1 VNVFRDFLTEDE
13 LALLLP
19 YLASDGFEPGRQGT
33 GYEKLSLRNT
43 HETQALRQRCL
54 VALGLPE
61 DTGHDAYI
69 VRYPAGTSIPLH
81 KDDAPLASEHHRINC
96 MVLPAV
102 RGGKLYVGGEL
113 CDLRAR
119 DAYTFRPDVEEHEVS
134 EVLAGVRAIFSV
146 GALG

>member
-1 VNVFRDFLTEDE
+1 MNVFRDFLTADE

-19 YLASDGFEPGRQGT
+19 YLASDGYEPGRQGT

-102 RGGKLYVGGEL
+102 RGGELYVGGEL

-119 DAYTFRPDVEEHEVS
+119 DAYTFRPDLEEHEVS

>member
-1 VNVFRDFLTEDE
+1 MNVFRGFLTADE

-19 YLASDGFEPGRQGT
+19 YLALDGYEPGRQGT
-33 GYEKLSLRNT
+33 GYEKLSLWNI

-61 DTGHDAYI
+61 GTGHDAYI
-69 VRYPAGTSIPLH
+69 VRYKVGAKIPLH

-96 MVLPAV
+96 MVLPAM
-102 RGGKLYVGGEL
+102 RGGELYIGGAL

-119 DAYTFRPDVEEHEVS
+119 DA
-134 EVLAGVRAIFSV
+134 
-146 GALG
+146 